1 MNKRPV
7 LLRTFFAL
15 IVVGVFIASMFPFKE
30 KDFFDTLKTLLEK
43 PDDPLVTELIAKSRE
58 KMETDK
64 IKYPYASAALEAT
77 CKEIQVTGEDGQK
90 FPVDLIKLLKPVI
103 VKSQKLQNN
112 GDVISLV
119 RKNAASA
126 LHLGIDLNG
135 GAEFLLKLEA
145 GDANAEANF
154 DKYRDNAIETL
165 RKRLESNNIFESE
178 ISPAGQD
185 LISVRVPVSNKDE
198 KARLEKL
205 ILRSAKLEFRLVHP
219 DSDAEVRKFEA
230 YLAEGG
236 DPENYQDTPPEAEFL
251 SMEERDRDGNLFY
264 RWTLVENEVQMEG
277 DQVEDAAVHLNE
289 FNFREISLKFKPQG
303 AVEFGKITTKWVNHR
318 LAIVLDGQL
327 YSAPNLKEP
336 ILGGSASISGN
347 FSQDE
352 AKGVADA
359 LVSGSLPFN
368 ITIASRSD
376 IDATVGTETIRQSLY
391 SGIIGTILVMIFM
404 IVYYRFAGMIANIS
418 LVFNALVL
426 IGAMAAFDVVLT
438 LPGIAGIILTIGMA
452 VDANVLIYER
462 IREEMEAG
470 KTLRHAVDVGFNRA
484 FSAIFDSNLT
494 TLFIGLILF
503 WQGTGA
509 IKGFALTLAIGIFTT
524 LFTAV
529 FLTRLLFDLF
539 LRIPFLKMDKLT
551 MMMFLPN
558 PKFDFITLSKK
569 IFIPLSCVMTIG
581 SLVLFAVKGSDTLGI
596 DFTGGTQLLVRYV
609 PKDKAQEQIPVS
621 EIDTWLKNSG
631 YDSKSTYKKVT
642 DEDNKDGA
650 SMLEIVV
657 RSRDDHS
664 KVSSEISDELIRKLD
679 QKYPDVVFTKVS
691 ENTLGALIGGAFMRS
706 AIIALIFSMIGMILY
721 MVIRFQFSYSI
732 AANIALVHDV
742 IVSMGIYVA
751 LGGQFSMQVMASL
764 LTLIGYS
771 VNDTIVTFD
780 RQRENLV
787 LQQHTGMSYIGIVNL
802 SINQTLARTI
812 LTSLSV
818 LLILI
823 CQLFLGGD
831 GIRDFITVMFIGCI
845 VGCYSS
851 IFISPFITAYWHKSV
866 KSISDK
872 DAAPAAPEAEKA
884 TAE

>member
-7 LLRTFFAL
+7 LLRTLFAL
-15 IVVGVFIASMFPFKE
+15 IFIGVLFASMFPFKE

-43 PDDPLVTELIAKSRE
+43 PNDPLVTELIAKSRQ
-58 KMETDK
+58 KMAEDK

-77 CKEIQVTGEDGQK
+77 CKEIQVPGPDGQK
-90 FPVDLIKLLKPVI
+90 FPVDLTKLLKPVI
-103 VKSQKLQNN
+103 LKSQKLQNN

-119 RKNAASA
+119 RKNASSA

-145 GDANAEANF
+145 GDDNAKANF

-185 LISVRVPVSNKDE
+185 YISVRVPVSNKDE

-219 DSDAEVRKFEA
+219 DNNTEVQKFER
-230 YLAEGG
+230 YLANGG
-236 DPENYQDTPPEAEFL
+236 DPENYPDTPPECEFL
-251 SMEERDRDGNLFY
+251 SMEERDSNGNLFH

-289 FNFREISLKFKPQG
+289 FNMREISLTFKPQG

-336 ILGGSASISGN
+336 ILGGRASISGN

-352 AKGVADA
+352 AKSVADA

-376 IDATVGTETIRQSLY
+376 IDATVGTDTIKRSLY

-404 IVYYRFAGMIANIS
+404 IVYYRFAGFIANIS
-418 LVFNALVL
+418 LLINALIL

-438 LPGIAGIILTIGMA
+438 LPGIAGIVLTVGMA

-462 IREEMEAG
+462 IREEQNSG
-470 KTLRHAVDVGFNRA
+470 KSLRHAVDLGFNRA

-494 TLFIGLILF
+494 TMFIGLILF
-503 WQGTGA
+503 WLGTGA
-509 IKGFALTLAIGIFTT
+509 IKGFAITLVIGIFTT

-539 LRIPFLKMDKLT
+539 LRIPFLKISKFN

-558 PKFDFITLSKK
+558 PDFDFIK
-569 IFIPLSCVMTIG
+569 IARKVAIPLAVVLFIG
-581 SLVLFAVKGSDTLGI
+581 SFVLFAVKGKDMLGI
-596 DFTGGTQLLVRYV
+596 DFTGGTQLLVQYV
-609 PKDKAQEQIPVS
+609 PKDKSAAQIPVS
-621 EIDTWLKNSG
+621 EIDNWLKNAG
-631 YDSKSTYKKVT
+631 YDSKSAYKKVT
-642 DEDNKDGA
+642 DEANKDGA
-650 SMLEIVV
+650 NMLEIVV

-664 KVSSEISDELIRKLD
+664 KVSSEISEDLIRKLD
-679 QKYPDVVFTKVS
+679 AKYPEVKFTKVS
-691 ENTLGALIGGAFMRS
+691 ENTLGALIGGAFLKS
-706 AIIALIFSMIGMILY
+706 AIIALVVSLIGMIIY

-732 AANIALVHDV
+732 AANIALFHD
-742 IVSMGIYVA
+742 IVVSTGIYVA
-751 LGGQFSMQVMASL
+751 LGGQISMQVLASL

-771 VNDTIVTFD
+771 VNDTIVIFD
-780 RQRENLV
+780 RQRENLGL
-787 LQQHTGMSYIGIVNL
+787 LQNGNITYKGIVNL

-812 LTSLSV
+812 LTSTSV

-823 CQLFLGGD
+823 AQLIFGGD
-831 GIRDFITVMFIGCI
+831 GIHDFIAVMLIGCLA
-845 VGCYSS
+845 GCYSS
-851 IFISPFITAYWHKSV
+851 IFISPIITAYWHKSAKNIREESKQQIAEEV
-866 KSISDK
+866 KAD
-872 DAAPAAPEAEKA
+872 
-884 TAE
+884 